1 MEELVR
7 EFIVETGES
16 VSIIYVE
23 LVALEKDPSNL
34 EVLESIFRKIHT
46 IRCASIFLALPN
58 LENISHSV
66 EEMLGQT
73 RTCDVEITL
82 TSISVVRD
90 MVHEINALVN
100 DLASY
105 GEESNAP
112 GEIPDTLAPQTQ
124 SAKRSA
130 KPMET
135 VSTQLPHWKSDLES
149 EISVNKRQASDFDA
163 SAIDQIR
170 VLLVDDSPFFCGV
183 MISKMTSAG
192 YAVTAAE
199 DADTA
204 LELRER
210 GEDFDIIIC
219 DFEIQGMTGFE
230 LAKAIREGGSW
241 TNIAMIALLSHI
253 TESEVEKCRVS
264 GFDDWVNKY
273 ECDLL
278 IDNLSELVRI
288 KSTAS

>member
-7 EFIVETGES
+7 EFLVETGES

-23 LVALEKDPSNL
+23 LIALEKDPSNI
-34 EVLESIFRKIHT
+34 EVLESIFRKVHT

-58 LENISHSV
+58 LENIAHSV
-66 EEMLGQT
+66 EEMLGQI
-73 RTCDVEITL
+73 RTGDVEITL

-90 MVHEINALVN
+90 MVHEIDALVSK
-100 DLASY
+100 LASN
-105 GEESNAP
+105 GEEGSVP
-112 GEIPDTLAPQTQ
+112 GEIPDTLAPQAL

-135 VSTQLPHWKSDLES
+135 VSTQLPQWKSDLES
-149 EISVNKRQASDFDA
+149 EISAHKRQASDFDA
-163 SAIDQIR
+163 SAIDPIR
-170 VLLVDDSPFFCGV
+170 VLLVDDSPFFRGV

-210 GEDFDIIIC
+210 GEYFDIIIC

-230 LAKAIREGGSW
+230 LAKAVREGGSW
-241 TNIAMIALLSHI
+241 TNIAMIALLPHI

-278 IDNLSELVRI
+278 IDNLSELVRT